1 MVNQLQLTVLLILM
15 VLQTTFANSFL
26 QETEAE
32 STTFSE
38 EIEVADHVN
47 ASGGSFIKL
56 TGGESLNCAILDVP
70 EDGDYDLRIFYFNGG
85 KEQSFTY
92 TINSSGE
99 QSGTLSPSNWA
110 YQGVAG
116 NNKLTVTLSKGV
128 NTITIKSP
136 LSETLLLDKF
146 VISEVQ
152 EEVILDTYYVSAD
165 GNDLNIGTKD
175 SPWKTLA
182 RASQAA
188 LPLNEGGTLKAGDK
202 LLFRRGDTFLG
213 NLVIKCVGTEEK
225 PIEISSYGE
234 GELPIISGSGAIEGG
249 DYFEA
254 IKYINV
260 SHVIMSNIWI
270 KNDRK
275 NSDRSSW
282 GAEKSFGIL
291 VVANKWA
298 TGISENLIF
307 RELKIT
313 DVFGTSLPED
323 FDALNVTGLRFESDS
338 NEVDKT
344 ITIQDV
350 LIEDCYFSHIGK
362 AGVWSIHK
370 GKGTED
376 NQVNRSLNFIIKN
389 NHFEK
394 TGGSGIILSK
404 VKNALVENNFF
415 DHSGHSDPNETRL
428 VGRGSGMWVFSCT
441 DVLAQY
447 NKSLS
452 IRGYNDSYGMHID
465 FGNKN
470 IIFQYNYSE
479 DSEGGFVE
487 ILGDNHNVAY
497 RFNVSVNDGVRDFHG
512 STIWTSGFV
521 GTTTIDGKTVKN
533 DPIPSDGV
541 YIYNNT
547 IYVDAPIKPDF
558 SLYSK
563 NTYIYNNIFVQEGDG
578 IIGENVEMDMQGE
591 FIVSN
596 NLFEGNIS
604 TEFTDLD
611 KHSISKKPLFKER
624 GAKHKEGYQIS
635 ENSPVVN
642 RGLSFKEPDF
652 PMAGKGIFKDIPL
665 NLDTDP
671 FGNKVSINQYSPN
684 IGADNRYN
692 IFEENN
698 NTLLTAIAIET
709 TTQSLKIGEEK
720 TLEIIFTPLDATNK
734 LIDWKSSDPTVV
746 SVNNKGTITALKEG
760 EVTIT
765 ATSDDGGF
773 IAEIKLT
780 VLGETVTSFK
790 DFEQKK
796 VSIFPNPAQ
805 HILHITTENW
815 QEDKVGVLVN
825 LMGVQVLTFTL
836 QAEQKILVDNLEKGI
851 YQLIII
857 DINGNRIM
865 KKVVLN

>member
-1 MVNQLQLTVLLILM
+1 MTLT
-15 VLQTTFANSFL
+15 
-26 QETEAE
+26 
-32 STTFSE
+32 
-38 EIEVADHVN
+38 
-47 ASGGSFIKL
+47 K
-56 TGGESLNCAILDVP
+56 GE
-70 EDGDYDLRIFYFNGG
+70 
-85 KEQSFTY
+85 
-92 TINSSGE
+92 
-99 QSGTLSPSNWA
+99 
-110 YQGVAG
+110 
-116 NNKLTVTLSKGV
+116 

-136 LSETLLLDKF
+136 IGETLLLDKF
-146 VISEVQ
+146 VTSEVQ

-165 GNDLNIGTKD
+165 GNDLNTGTID
-175 SPWKTLA
+175 SPWKTLV

-188 LPLNEGGTLKAGDK
+188 LPLNEGGIFKAGDK
-202 LLFRRGDTFLG
+202 LLFRKGDTFLG
-213 NLVIKCVGTEEK
+213 NLVIKSVGTEDE

-260 SHVIMSNIWI
+260 SHVIMSNIWV
-270 KNDRK
+270 KNDRQ
-275 NSDRSSW
+275 NSDRSNW

-307 RELKIT
+307 RDLKIT

-338 NEVDKT
+338 SEVDKT
-344 ITIQDV
+344 ITIKDV
-350 LIEDCYFSHIGK
+350 LIEDCYFSNIGK

-376 NQVNRSLNFIIKN
+376 DEVNRSLNFIIKN

-415 DHSGHSDPNETRL
+415 DHSGHSDPNEPRL
-428 VGRGSGMWVFSCT
+428 VGRGSGMWVFSST
-441 DVLAQY
+441 DILAQY
-447 NKSLS
+447 NTSLS

-521 GTTTIDGKTVKN
+521 GTTTVDGNTVKN

-547 IYVDAPIKPDF
+547 IYVDAAIKPDF

-578 IIGENVEMDMQGE
+578 VIGENVEMEMQGE

-611 KHSISKKPLFKER
+611 KHSISEKPLFIER
-624 GAKHKEGYQIS
+624 GARNKEGYQIS
-635 ENSPVVN
+635 ENSPVINGGV
-642 RGLSFKEPDF
+642 SFPEPDF
-652 PMAGKGIFKDIPL
+652 PMAGKGIFKDISLKL
-665 NLDTDP
+665 NKDP
-671 FGNKVSINQYSPN
+671 FGNEVNLDSYPPN
-684 IGADNRYN
+684 IGVDNRYN
-692 IFEENN
+692 FFDDKEDIELTSIEFKLTEQ
-698 NTLLTAIAIET
+698 LLE
-709 TTQSLKIGEEK
+709 IGEEK
-720 TLEIIFTPLDATNK
+720 MLKIIFTPLDASNK
-734 LIDWKSSDPTVV
+734 NIEWKSSDNEIITVN
-746 SVNNKGTITALKEG
+746 SNGTVTALKEG
-760 EVTIT
+760 DVTIT
-765 ATSDDGGF
+765 AISIDGSF

-780 VLGETVTSFK
+780 VNSGKVTSIDNFGQ
-790 DFEQKK
+790 EK
-796 VSIFPNPAQ
+796 VIIYPNPAQ
-805 HILHITTENW
+805 QILHISTDNW
-815 QEDKVGVLVN
+815 QGDKTGILMN
-825 LMGVQVLTFTL
+825 LMGLEISSFKL
-836 QAEQKILVDNLEKGI
+836 QSKNKIRIDHLERGL

-857 DINGNRIM
+857 DTDGKRKT